1 MPFYLPVERFDRK
14 TKTKRSE
21 RGPPMIILALTDPGL
36 GVGQDLELQFK
47 VASLSKTTSCFYNR
61 RNPLGVRT
69 NFNTNKNLY
78 MFKRRLFR
86 LPNRFDEQTRTR
98 YLIFIF
104 EFHYLM
110 FFSF

>member
-1 MPFYLPVERFDRK
+1 
-14 TKTKRSE
+14 
-21 RGPPMIILALTDPGL
+21 MIILALTDPGL